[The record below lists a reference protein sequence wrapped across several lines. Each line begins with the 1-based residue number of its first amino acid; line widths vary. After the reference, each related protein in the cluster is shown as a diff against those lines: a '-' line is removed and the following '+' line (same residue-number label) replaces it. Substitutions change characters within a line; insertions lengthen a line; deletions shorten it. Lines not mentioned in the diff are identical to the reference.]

1 MDSPLLL
8 LLWTFFPGVVVR
20 VGIVSLG
27 GLVGLRPRGPCGPL
41 SFCDLCGRC
50 GWLSKTLIVTARR
63 ILNCV
68 HSVGVGDEKICVIL
82 TQEIPVLS
90 QDTAKNSAFW
100 PR

>member
-27 GLVGLRPRGPCGPL
+27 GLGGPRPRGPCGPL
-41 SFCDLCGRC
+41 FVIFVAGVVGSPRPLLSPLVESYIVFIAWALATKRSVSSWVRKFRFCL
-50 GWLSKTLIVTARR
+50 K
-63 ILNCV
+63 N
-68 HSVGVGDEKICVIL
+68 
-82 TQEIPVLS
+82 
-90 QDTAKNSAFW
+90 TAKNSAFW